1 MKTIDFTPIE
11 LVDVEVTSIVYD
23 KGQHHYFKKEYD
35 NSHIKS
41 VEQQSYLFEYNPMIE
56 LSKSF
61 TDDKYYGV
69 FSWKF
74 NYKTGHTKNT
84 LYNAM
89 VKKHFK
95 RYDIINIC
103 QPLPEPY
110 LEFTEHQHQ
119 GFTELFEMVCKD
131 LGLVVNEPKHTI
143 YGNFFIAKGSVYKR
157 YVNEVIIR
165 AVQLMETKYKTI
177 IFRDANYSSGL
188 TSDKLYEKIGMTYYP
203 FHTFILERLL
213 SVWIDN
219 KRISTLDL

>member
-11 LVDVEVTSIVYD
+11 LNDVEVTSIVYD

-103 QPLPEPY
+103 KPLPEPY
-110 LEFTEHQHQ
+110 LEFTENYHK
-119 GFTELFEMVCKD
+119 GFMKLFKVICKD
-131 LGLVVNEPKHTI
+131 LGLEVKEPKHTI
-143 YGNFFIAKGSVYKR
+143 YGNFFIAKGKVYKE
-157 YVNEVIIR
+157 YVEVLKTAI
-165 AVQLMETKYKTI
+165 QLMDSKYTELAFK
-177 IFRDANYSSGL
+177 DANYQSGL
-188 TSDKLYEKIGMTYYP
+188 SPEQLKERTGLDYYT

-213 SVWIDN
+213 SVYIDN